1 MNRYGF
7 IGIAVVLLI
16 TVLLIFSAVYLWG
29 GFAGG
34 GHENYGFLN
43 QSELSTIDTAS
54 PGVHVSQES
63 STVFVNGSV
72 HLTVMAGPMN
82 ASSMYSFEILGIINP
97 EIQITPGSDIQFTV
111 VNIDNDSYHN
121 FVLSTAG
128 PPYPDFPG
136 MEMMSGSSGGYGY
149 VSMMGYLPPENN
161 GLYAYTNISYNF
173 SSAGI
178 YWYLCTYPSHAQDG
192 MFGKIVVT

>member
-7 IGIAVVLLI
+7 LGIAVVLFI
-16 TVLLIFSAVYLWG
+16 SMLLIFSAVYLWG
-29 GFAGG
+29 GFARGS
-34 GHENYGFLN
+34 HENYGFLD
-43 QSELSTIDTAS
+43 QSELSTINIAS
-54 PGVHVSQES
+54 PGVHVSQEN
-63 STVFVNGSV
+63 STVFVNGST

-82 ASSMYSFEILGIINP
+82 ATSMYSFEILGVINP
-97 EIQITPGSDIQFTV
+97 EIQITRGSDVQFTV
-111 VNIDNDSYHN
+111 VNIDNDSFHD

-128 PPYPDFPG
+128 PPYADFPG
-136 MEMMSGSSGGYGY
+136 MEMKSGNPGGY

-178 YWYLCTYPSHAQDG
+178 YWYLCTYPGHAQDG

>member
-7 IGIAVVLLI
+7 LGIAVVLFI
-16 TVLLIFSAVYLWG
+16 SMLLIFSAVYLWG
-29 GFAGG
+29 GFARGS
-34 GHENYGFLN
+34 HENYGFLD
-43 QSELSTIDTAS
+43 QSELSAINIAS
-54 PGVHVSQES
+54 PDVHVSQEN
-63 STVFVNGSV
+63 STVFVNGST

-82 ASSMYSFEILGIINP
+82 ATSMYSFEILGVINP
-97 EIQITPGSDIQFTV
+97 EIQITRGSDVQFTV
-111 VNIDNDSYHN
+111 VNIDNDSFHD

-128 PPYPDFPG
+128 PPYEDFPG
-136 MEMMSGSSGGYGY
+136 MEMKSGNPGGY

-178 YWYLCTYPSHAQDG
+178 YWYLCTYPGHAQDG